1 MVGAHGRSYPTA
13 GVPGGVPVF
22 WDLPTLRKDAAMTI
36 WTDPEV
42 AAVTLEDGISDRRV
56 SVHRGLYLRLRRR
69 IALGKP
75 TLSKRWE
82 YRSKVGKRAHWLALG
97 QYPTM
102 SLEEAKAMVDAM
114 RERAEMARAS
124 GGEHP
129 ILALR
134 AKRRRRTEENLA

>member
-1 MVGAHGRSYPTA
+1 
-13 GVPGGVPVF
+13 
-22 WDLPTLRKDAAMTI
+22 MTI
-36 WTDPEV
+36 WTDPEI
-42 AAVTLEDGISDRRV
+42 AAATLEDGVSDRRV

-69 IALGKP
+69 MAMGKP

-97 QYPTM
+97 QYPAM
-102 SLEEAKAMVDAM
+102 SLEEAKAVVDAM

-129 ILALR
+129 ILVAR
-134 AKRRRRTEENLA
+134 AKRRRRTEEIA